1 MTNTAIKTIT
11 VFCGSRSGHDPKWER
26 VAADCGAEMV
36 RRDLRLVFGGGC
48 NGLMGAIARSVTAAK
63 GKSTGIIPES
73 LLAFEPAQEGLTELF
88 VVDSMH
94 TRKLLMSERA
104 DAFLVLP
111 GGIGTFE
118 EFFET
123 WTWHQIGLHNKPIV
137 LLNSFDYYTPM
148 LEFLRHGVD
157 SGFINAKH
165 HCYVRV
171 ATTVSQAFDLL
182 SQPCEPPDEALSVTA
197 TGRPQS

>member
-1 MTNTAIKTIT
+1 MIKTVT
-11 VFCGSRSGHDPKWER
+11 VFCGSRSGHDPKWE
-26 VAADCGAEMV
+26 AIATACGRELV
-36 RRDLRLVFGGGC
+36 RRDMRLVFGGGC
-48 NGLMGAIARSVTAAK
+48 NGLMGAIAKSVIDAK
-63 GKSTGIIPES
+63 GQSTGIIPES

-123 WTWHQIGLHNKPIV
+123 WTWHQIGLHQKPIV
-137 LLNSFDYYTPM
+137 LLNAFDYYTP
-148 LEFLRHGVD
+148 LLDFLKKGMD
-157 SGFINAKH
+157 AGFIHAKH

-171 ATTVSQAFDLL
+171 ATTVADAFDLL
-182 SQPCEPPDEALSVTA
+182 TTPCDDMA
-197 TGRPQS
+197 

>member
-1 MTNTAIKTIT
+1 MIKTVT
-11 VFCGSRSGHDPKWER
+11 VFCGSRSGHDPKWE
-26 VAADCGAEMV
+26 AIATACGAAMA

-48 NGLMGAIARSVTAAK
+48 NGLMGAIARAVIAGK

-137 LLNSFDYYTPM
+137 LLNAYEYYTPL
-148 LEFLRHGVD
+148 LEFLNSGMTL
-157 SGFINAKH
+157 GFINPKH
-165 HCYVRV
+165 HCVLRV
-171 ATTVSQAFDLL
+171 ATSVEEAFDLITQACD
-182 SQPCEPPDEALSVTA
+182 SAA
-197 TGRPQS
+197 

>member
-1 MTNTAIKTIT
+1 MSTTIKTVT
-11 VFCGSRSGHDPKWER
+11 VFCGSRSGHDPKWEEI
-26 VAADCGAEMV
+26 ATQCGAELV
-36 RRDLRLVFGGGC
+36 HRGLRLVFGGGC
-48 NGLMGAIARSVTAAK
+48 NGLMGAIAKSVIAAK
-63 GKSTGIIPES
+63 GQSTGIIPES

-137 LLNSFDYYTPM
+137 LLNAFDYYTPLLGF
-148 LEFLRHGVD
+148 LEQGMNH
-157 SGFINAKH
+157 GFINPGH

-171 ATTVSQAFDLL
+171 ATSVTQAFDLL
-182 SQPCEPPDEALSVTA
+182 SEPCEPIPAV
-197 TGRPQS
+197 G